1 MEFHP
6 DNRRFDYYEKDRIV
20 YEKPQHHRHQHHHE
34 NLFNDNHHGDT
45 FRFKEERRFEDNECH
60 GGHFAGG
67 ERRVVT
73 YKVEETE
80 YLVDEGGKDGGYYR
94 ECNARYIY

>member
-6 DNRRFDYYEKDRIV
+6 DKRCYDYYEKDRIV
-20 YEKPQHHRHQHHHE
+20 LEEPQYHRHQHYRH

-45 FRFKEERRFEDNECH
+45 SRFKEERRFEDNSGH
-60 GGHFAGG
+60 GGHFAGD

-73 YKVEETE
+73 YKVERIG
-80 YLVDEGGKDGGYYR
+80 YLVDDGGKDGGYYR
-94 ECNARYIY
+94 E